1 MNRLRDESAADA
13 MVGRGID
20 ILRSTPATPPMPG
33 VRQRVWAAVEYEAG
47 RARRKETLRLSPLR
61 VFALIAALVLLG
73 GTAGAVIGHS
83 RLRPLLERLVGGARP
98 ASGPEDGDGAAARP
112 QPPRRMPRRDAMP
125 QPIAPGAGDH
135 HAAAPAIAPPSSAE
149 RRRTRV
155 SGSRAAGVAL
165 APSSHAGGDGQVLD
179 AMVALRRDHDAARA
193 QDLLARYLAGH
204 PRGALREEA
213 MVLSI
218 EAADARDDQSGVERL
233 VKQYRASYPA
243 GRFRPYVEDQLKR
256 P

>member
-1 MNRLRDESAADA
+1 MA
-13 MVGRGID
+13 
-20 ILRSTPATPPMPG
+20 
-33 VRQRVWAAVEYEAG
+33 
-47 RARRKETLRLSPLR
+47 
-61 VFALIAALVLLG
+61 LLG

-98 ASGPEDGDGAAARP
+98 ASAPEDGDGAAARP

-155 SGSRAAGVAL
+155 SGAPAA
-165 APSSHAGGDGQVLD
+165 GQVLD
-179 AMVALRRDHDAARA
+179 AMVALRRDHDAVRA

-233 VKQYRASYPA
+233 VKQYRASYPS